1 MWPTDPYIFS
11 KNVYHFFLGG
21 LSDVWNSGHGETR
34 WCCKQEIR
42 ESNKNEDNKRVKI
55 NLSLYRKP
63 EEANKKTF
71 SRARFLLIHSL
82 IWSHY
87 FRLLQWIKVLKILII
102 IINFNIHP
110 KPYRYSYPT
119 ADYRLL
125 NNLLRNRLAARRD
138 YILFSSLPS
147 CYIPLQVVPFP
158 SSQSVLTL
166 FQQRSR
172 GVQYREGTVDTA
184 KRWTWS
190 LLRFH
195 GASSGNTSHGRQP

>member
-102 IINFNIHP
+102 NNNNNNSN
-110 KPYRYSYPT
+110 RV
-119 ADYRLL
+119 
-125 NNLLRNRLAARRD
+125 NNLINNILETCSFSLNVPSTRTIYINRM
-138 YILFSSLPS
+138 
-147 CYIPLQVVPFP
+147 
-158 SSQSVLTL
+158 
-166 FQQRSR
+166 
-172 GVQYREGTVDTA
+172 A
-184 KRWTWS
+184 KPIVFLSYSDIGGFIQKTK
-190 LLRFH
+190 
-195 GASSGNTSHGRQP
+195 A